1 MKNKFFFL
9 LLLAAAALA
18 VSSCSFSTANMSSFK
33 TSKDADGKQDASSFK
48 AGETIYANAV
58 IANAP
63 GKVTVKMYLTPD
75 SDGPGTK
82 KGEALP
88 GSEVKVDLPGSGTAK
103 YSLPI
108 PTGMKSGKFTVVAE
122 MLNETGEKK
131 DSKSAAVTIEA
142 GAASPVETHKDDKP
156 AGKDDKDKD
165 KDDDDN

>member
-1 MKNKFFFL
+1 MKNKFFFFL
-9 LLLAAAALA
+9 LIAAAVAA
-18 VSSCSFSTANMSSFK
+18 SSCSFSTANMSSFK
-33 TSKDADGKQDASSFK
+33 TSKDGDGKQAASTFK
-48 AGETIYANAV
+48 AGETIYANAEV
-58 IANAP
+58 SNAP

-75 SDGPGTK
+75 ADGPGTK

-108 PTGMKSGKFTVVAE
+108 PAGLKGGKFTVVAE

-131 DSKSAAVTIEA
+131 DSKSAAITIEP
-142 GAASPVETHKDDKP
+142 GAAPVETHKDDKP

-165 KDDDDN
+165 DDDN